1 MTEGGLFESIF
12 GTTAIGIAVEDLEGR
27 PLFAN
32 PALCSLLG
40 FTEAELR
47 SKHCQEF
54 SPPEDAER
62 DWALFKEL
70 QQGSIDNYLL
80 EKRFIRKDGTTFWG
94 RLRISLMKNRGG
106 PSSLVVA
113 MVEDITEKKTA
124 EANLQRSEARLQTLA
139 SRLIQAREEEQRRI
153 AQELHDDLG
162 QRVTLLA
169 LGLEELRTRL
179 AEAGQDSSELASDL
193 HSKADELATDIHNLS
208 RQLYSPKLE
217 FLGLHSALRRLC
229 ENISVQQHI
238 STTFHAEELPTNLPR
253 GLELCIFRV
262 AQEALNNII
271 KHSNSPKAFVE
282 LARAGDAIVLIVKD
296 LGIGFDSATAKG
308 GIGLSTM
315 RERLRKFGGELFV
328 ESIPGKGTAII
339 AKVNLERAK
348 AATAREC

>member
-1 MTEGGLFESIF
+1 LSQGGLFESIF

-47 SKHCQEF
+47 NKHCQEF

-70 QQGSIDNYLL
+70 RQGSIDNYLL

-94 RLRISLMKNRGG
+94 RLRISLMKNRAG
-106 PSSLVVA
+106 PPSLVVA
-113 MVEDITEKKTA
+113 MVEDITEKKAA
-124 EANLQRSEARLQTLA
+124 EADLQRSEASLQTLA

-169 LGLEELRTRL
+169 VGLEELRNRL
-179 AEAGQDSSELASDL
+179 AEAGQDISELASDL
-193 HSKADELATDIHNLS
+193 HRKADELATDIHNLS
-208 RQLYSPKLE
+208 RHLYSPNLE
-217 FLGLHSALRRLC
+217 FLGLHSALRRIC
-229 ENISVQQHI
+229 ENISVQQNI
-238 STTFHAEELPTNLPR
+238 SATLRAEELPTNLPP

-262 AQEALNNII
+262 AQEALNNLI
-271 KHSNSPKAFVE
+271 KHSHSSKAFVD
-282 LARAGDAIVLIVKD
+282 LTSAGNTIVLRVKD
-296 LGIGFDSATAKG
+296 LGIGFDSATANG

-339 AKVNLERAK
+339 AKVNLKRAK
-348 AATAREC
+348 AATAGEC

>member
-1 MTEGGLFESIF
+1 LTETAVFESIF

-40 FTEAELR
+40 FTEAEMR
-47 SKHCQEF
+47 NKHCQEF

-62 DWALFKEL
+62 DWALFEEL
-70 QQGSIDNYLL
+70 RQGSIDNYLL

-94 RLRISLMKNRGG
+94 RLRISLMRNRAGAS
-106 PSSLVVA
+106 PLVVA
-113 MVEDITEKKTA
+113 MVEDISEKKAA
-124 EANLQRSEARLQTLA
+124 EANLQRSEASLQTLA
-139 SRLIQAREEEQRRI
+139 GRLIQAQEEEQRRI

-169 LGLEELRTRL
+169 LGLEELRNRL
-179 AEAGQDSSELASDL
+179 AQNGQDTSELASDL
-193 HSKADELATDIHNLS
+193 HRKADELATDIHNLS
-208 RQLYSPKLE
+208 RHLYSPKLE

-229 ENISVQQHI
+229 ENISLQQHI

-262 AQEALNNII
+262 AQEALNNMI
-271 KHSNSPKAFVE
+271 KHSNSLEAFVE
-282 LARAGDAIVLIVKD
+282 LTRAGDTIVLKVKD

-315 RERLRKFGGELFV
+315 RERLRRFGGELFV
-328 ESIPGKGTAII
+328 ESIPGKGTAIT

-348 AATAREC
+348 AATAGEC